1 MSKRKTVP
9 FKLTSKNYFSKDR
22 PHVSY
27 SMIKDFLSSPALYK
41 KRYVLREPRPPM
53 TDAMKFGSLVDAIL
67 TNPKEAAKY
76 RAGKKERGS
85 SPEEDRYRVSED
97 AFAEAD
103 MLAKFVR
110 SQPFWNAGKKDYQ
123 VVVEG
128 DLVGAQVCGMV
139 DAVLN
144 HADGVVLLDL
154 KCTNSR
160 AMASANS
167 WKWQVLDFGYH
178 LQAAM
183 YCELWRQRTGIL
195 PRFVHVTACVD
206 GNGMPRVRLYELP
219 FVGLS
224 EIERGISG
232 IRKGDF
238 DDPPVEWSGVELI
251 QITQTYDAVPSL
263 QENL

>member
-1 MSKRKTVP
+1 MAKKKTIP
-9 FKLTSKNYFSKDR
+9 YKLTQKNYFAKDR

-41 KRYVLREPRPPM
+41 KRYVLREPRSPM
-53 TDAMKFGSLVDAIL
+53 TDSMKFGSLVDAML
-67 TNPKEAAKY
+67 TNPSEAKKY
-76 RAGKKERGS
+76 YGGKKERGS
-85 SPEEDRYRVSED
+85 SAEEDRYRVSED
-97 AFAEAD
+97 AYAEAK
-103 MLAKFVR
+103 MLADYVR
-110 SQPFWNAGKKDYQ
+110 SQPFWNAGVKDYQ

-128 DLVGAQVCGMV
+128 TIAKAPVCGMI
-139 DAVLN
+139 DAVFCT
-144 HADGVVLLDL
+144 DEEPVLLDL

-160 AMASANS
+160 AMSSANS

-206 GNGMPRVRLYELP
+206 GNGMPRARLYELP

-232 IRKGDF
+232 ILSGDF
-238 DDPPVEWSGVELI
+238 DDPPVEWDGIELI
-251 QITQTYDAVPSL
+251 QITQTYDDVQALP
-263 QENL
+263 ENL